1 MTCLPNSKETSV
13 SRPGCQSP
21 WPQLSERQE
30 CPFSSIFLTRISI
43 TSFLFF
49 LMTDVNL
56 MTVARA
62 PVGHLAFD
70 VVPESTGLAGVR
82 GRAVHPLALLL
93 VPELAAAPLLL
104 LLVHPR
110 PVPHPYPHVHLL
122 GVGMTPVTTVLP
134 FGLGKPNT
142 MFHLV
147 SW

>member
-1 MTCLPNSKETSV
+1 MTCLPTAKETSV
-13 SRPGCQSP
+13 SRPVCQST

-43 TSFLFF
+43 TSFLLF

-56 MTVARA
+56 MTVAGA
-62 PVGHLAFD
+62 PVGHLA
-70 VVPESTGLAGVR
+70 VPVLPEATGFAGLR

-110 PVPHPYPHVHLL
+110 PVPHPYPPVHLL
-122 GVGMTPVTTVLP
+122 RL
-134 FGLGKPNT
+134 
-142 MFHLV
+142 
-147 SW
+147 